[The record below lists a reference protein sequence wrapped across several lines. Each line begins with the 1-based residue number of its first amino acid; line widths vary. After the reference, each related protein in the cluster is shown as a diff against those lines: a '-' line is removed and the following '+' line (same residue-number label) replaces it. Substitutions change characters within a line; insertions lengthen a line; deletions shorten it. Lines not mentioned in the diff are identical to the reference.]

1 MRQWWSVYAAL
12 PANVWVLFAT
22 LALVMTSIPLMVL
35 VSGLIGLQLA
45 PKPSLATLPLA
56 LAVTGTAFST
66 LPAAWLMHRL
76 GRRGGGFV
84 GLLLSFLGAVAGA
97 LACQLS
103 SFSLLLLA
111 VALLGA
117 AMAFYQ
123 QFRFAALEA
132 VSAAQAGPAVSVIM
146 FSGVVAAFLGPELG
160 VLGRGWPGSA
170 EYTGSFVLLGV
181 LVAVAALVFSRLQ
194 AVTVVTSHTHEPA
207 RGLGV
212 LLRQPIFLQALAAA
226 AIGYGVMSFLM
237 TSTPISMHEMHGHS
251 VDDAKWVIQSHLLA
265 MFVPSLFAGALL
277 KWLGVQR
284 LMLLGSV
291 LYALVLVLGFWGVS
305 LMHYWGALVLLGIGW
320 NFLFLSGTSLLPN
333 AYRPS
338 EKFKVQAA
346 NDFVIFAVQAIASL
360 SAGWVLYR
368 FGWHLQILLCLL
380 PVFILL
386 LVSAKAVL
394 ARREE

>member
-1 MRQWWSVYAAL
+1 MRQWWSIYAAL

-35 VSGLIGLQLA
+35 ISGLIGLQLA
-45 PKPSLATLPLA
+45 PKPELATLPLA
-56 LAVTGTAFST
+56 LAVTSTAFST
-66 LPAAWLMHRL
+66 LPAAWLMQSL

-84 GLLLSFLGAVAGA
+84 GLLLSFLGAIAGA
-97 LACQLS
+97 FACQLS

-111 VALLGA
+111 AVLLGA

-123 QFRFAALEA
+123 QFRFAALEV

-146 FSGVVAAFLGPELG
+146 FSGVIAAFLGPELG
-160 VLGRGWPGSA
+160 VWGRSWPGSA
-170 EYTGSFVLLGV
+170 EYTGAFVLL
-181 LVAVAALVFSRLQ
+181 AVVMALAALVFSRFRG
-194 AVTVVTSHTHEPA
+194 VTIAQENIDEPA
-207 RGLGV
+207 RPLRA
-212 LLRQPIFLQALAAA
+212 LIRQPVFLRALAAA

-251 VDDAKWVIQSHLLA
+251 VADAKWVIQSHLLA

-284 LMLLGSV
+284 LMLLGGV
-291 LYALVLVLGFWGVS
+291 LYALVLLLGLLGVS

-320 NFLFLSGTSLLPN
+320 NFLFLSGTSLLPG
-333 AYRPS
+333 AYRPG

-360 SAGWVLYR
+360 SAGWVLYQ
-368 FGWHLQILLCLL
+368 FGWRLQVLFCLVPVIVLCLSSGL
-380 PVFILL
+380 
-386 LVSAKAVL
+386 AVIKRC
-394 ARREE
+394 AP

>member
-1 MRQWWSVYAAL
+1 MRQWWSVYCAL
-12 PANVWVLFAT
+12 PANVWVLFTT

-35 VSGLIGLQLA
+35 ISGLIGLQLA
-45 PKPSLATLPLA
+45 PEPELATLPLA

-66 LPAAWLMHRL
+66 LPAAWLMQNL

-84 GLLLSFLGAVAGA
+84 GLLLSFLGAIAGA
-97 LACQLS
+97 FACQFS
-103 SFSLLLLA
+103 SFTLLLVAA
-111 VALLGA
+111 VLLGA

-146 FSGVVAAFLGPELG
+146 FSGVIAAFLGPELA
-160 VLGRGWPGSA
+160 VWGRSWPGSA
-170 EYTGSFVLLGV
+170 EYTGAFVLL
-181 LVAVAALVFSRLQ
+181 AVVMALAALVFSRFR
-194 AVTVVTSHTHEPA
+194 AVATAQESIDEPA
-207 RGLGV
+207 RP
-212 LLRQPIFLQALAAA
+212 LRTLIVQPVFLQALAAA

-251 VDDAKWVIQSHLLA
+251 VADAKWVIQSHLLA

-277 KWLGVQR
+277 KSLGVQR

-291 LYALVLVLGFWGVS
+291 LYALVLALGLLGVS

-320 NFLFLSGTSLLPN
+320 NFLFLSGTSLLPG
-333 AYRPS
+333 AYRPA

-346 NDFVIFAVQAIASL
+346 NDFVIFAVQAVASL
-360 SAGWVLYR
+360 SAGWVLYQ
-368 FGWHLQILLCLL
+368 FGWRWQVLSCLV
-380 PVFILL
+380 PVVLL
-386 LVSAKAVL
+386 LVTSWVVL
-394 ARREE
+394 KRRA